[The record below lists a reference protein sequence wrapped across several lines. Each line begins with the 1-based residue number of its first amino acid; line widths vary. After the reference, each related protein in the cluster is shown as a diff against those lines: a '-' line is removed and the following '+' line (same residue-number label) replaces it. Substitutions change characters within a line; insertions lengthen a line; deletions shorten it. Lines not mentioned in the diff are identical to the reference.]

1 MHLVLISAACLD
13 IRAMC
18 VTTFQPTISFLI
30 LGQKKDWCFICEFE
44 ILLQT
49 AREGKS
55 SLSPIR
61 ILSKIHKIGSHLGH
75 GKEED
80 AHEFLR

>member
-1 MHLVLISAACLD
+1 MHILFIFAASSV

-18 VTTFQPTISFLI
+18 LNAFSPTFSFLT
-30 LGQKKDWCFICEFE
+30 LGKKKDWCFICEFE
-44 ILLQT
+44 ILLQK

-55 SLSPIR
+55 LLSPIK
-61 ILSKIHKIGSHLGH
+61 ILSKIHRIGSHLGH